1 MKIAVGAD
9 HAGYELKKQVAGL
22 LEKLGH
28 SVVNMGTD
36 GPEAVDYP
44 DFARKVAEAVA
55 RKQVDRGIV
64 VCGSGVGACVAANKV
79 PGIRAGLSGDTFSA
93 RQGVEDDDVNVLCLG
108 ARVTGSELAVEIV
121 KAFLAAKFSNAER
134 HRRRRD
140 KVIAIEQEFC
150 PSPRRQ
156 P

>member
-9 HAGYELKKQVAGL
+9 HAGYELKKQVAAL

-44 DFARKVAEAVA
+44 DFARKVALAVA
-55 RKQVDRGIV
+55 RKEVDRGIV

-79 PGIRAGLSGDTFSA
+79 PGARAGLCHDTFSA
-93 RQGVEDDDVNVLCLG
+93 RQGVEDDDVNVLCMG
-108 ARVTGSELAVEIV
+108 ARVIGQELAFDVV
-121 KAFLAAKFSNAER
+121 RAWLNARFSGAER
-134 HRRRRD
+134 HVRRLN
-140 KVIAIEQEFC
+140 KVLAIEKEF
-150 PSPRRQ
+150 SGGGK
-156 P
+156 